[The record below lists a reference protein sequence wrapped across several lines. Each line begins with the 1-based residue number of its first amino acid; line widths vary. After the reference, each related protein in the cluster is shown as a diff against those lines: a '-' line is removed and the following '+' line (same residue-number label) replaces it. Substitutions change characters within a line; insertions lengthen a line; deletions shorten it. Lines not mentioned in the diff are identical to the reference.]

1 VIPKRVEA
9 VGGDDHDLRLILSR
23 VEVRR
28 ERAILRTEFV
38 NWHELFA

>member
-9 VGGDDHDLRLILSR
+9 VGGDDHDLRLILS

-28 ERAILRTEFV
+28 EDKLVLLVLVDRNLAEI
-38 NWHELFA
+38 